1 MQSEYYKE
9 SVLSA
14 LKNLLEVNQ
23 SIFDSMIPISMNG
36 ELSEWNNSVPIGE
49 VHQFDFELFKSCDD
63 MNIKLLVEVLEKVD
77 NTYDIIKNFN
87 NIKHDD
93 E

>member
-1 MQSEYYKE
+1 MQTDYYRE
-9 SVLSA
+9 CVQDA

-23 SIFDSMIPISMNG
+23 SIVDSLIPIAMNG
-36 ELSEWNNSVPIGE
+36 ELSEWNKSVPVGE
-49 VHQFDFELFKSCDD
+49 VHQFNFELFKSCDD

-77 NTYDIIKNFN
+77 STYDMIKNLN
-87 NIKHDD
+87 DITLDD

>member
-1 MQSEYYKE
+1 MQTEYYKE
-9 SVLSA
+9 CVQGA

-23 SIFDSMIPISMNG
+23 SIVDSLIPIAMNG
-36 ELSEWNNSVPIGE
+36 ELSEWNKSVPVGE
-49 VHQFDFELFKSCDD
+49 VHQFNFELFKSCDD

-77 NTYDIIKNFN
+77 STYDMIKNLN
-87 NIKHDD
+87 DITLDD